1 MNTIKQFLH
10 EKGLT
15 QGQVA
20 ELLGYS
26 QNYVNQVANGKMEP
40 TSAFRWR
47 WQEAFGSEA
56 LRVLNGGNHDT
67 LYLSSRRIETYH
79 DDDNGWCAEIIDD
92 HGDFAGIAIA
102 NSEAGALRKAQNMIE
117 EAGRDAGL

>member
-20 ELLGYS
+20 DLLGYS

-40 TSAFRWR
+40 TPAFRWR
-47 WQEAFGSEA
+47 WQEAFGGEA
-56 LRVLNGGNHDT
+56 LRVLNGGDHDT
-67 LYLSSRRIETYH
+67 P
-79 DDDNGWCAEIIDD
+79 C
-92 HGDFAGIAIA
+92 
-102 NSEAGALRKAQNMIE
+102 
-117 EAGRDAGL
+117 